1 MPTPRSSTA
10 LRELPLT
17 VWPTAQHV
25 ARTQRRGRYIP
36 ESTAHPAKMLPAIA
50 AHAITA
56 FTTPG
61 DHVLDP
67 MCGIG
72 TTLVEAVHQGR
83 DALGVE
89 YEQRW
94 VDVTQAN
101 LALAAQSGATGT
113 GHVLHGD
120 ARHTLTRLA
129 GAHTARVGLLVTS
142 PPYGASLHGQITT
155 ASGGVRKRDY
165 RYSHDRGNLAHRSLP
180 TLLRGFTD
188 ILTTALPLLKPGGIV
203 AITTRPFRHD
213 GTLIDFP
220 SLTLDAAINAGLEPI
235 QRCIALLAGVRDGRL
250 IPRTSFFQL
259 DYIRKLRAHG
269 IPAHAIAHEDVLI
282 LRRPPFPGSSVTPQG
297 SEHYPAARP
306 RPLSFVDTPSELVAA
321 AVGSEPQGWAA

>member
-1 MPTPRSSTA
+1 MPTPRESGT
-10 LRELPLT
+10 LRKLPVT
-17 VWPTAQHV
+17 VWPTAQQV

-61 DHVLDP
+61 DLVADP

-72 TTLVEAVHQGR
+72 TTLVEAVHQER
-83 DALGVE
+83 DAIGVE

-94 VDVTQAN
+94 VDVAQAN

-113 GHVLHGD
+113 AHVLHGD

-129 GAHTARVGLLVTS
+129 GAYTARVGLLVTS
-142 PPYGASLHGQITT
+142 PPYGASLHGQTA
-155 ASGGVRKRDY
+155 ASGGVQKRDY

-180 TLLRGFTD
+180 TLLHGFTD
-188 ILTTALPLLKPGGIV
+188 ILIAALPLLRPGGIV

-213 GTLIDFP
+213 GELIDFP
-220 SLTLDAAINAGLEPI
+220 SLTLDAAINAGLEPV

-250 IPRTSFFQL
+250 VPRTSFFQL

-269 IPAHAIAHEDVLI
+269 VPARAIAHEDVLV
-282 LRRPPFPGSSVTPQG
+282 LRRPPMPSS
-297 SEHYPAARP
+297 PAASQRH
-306 RPLSFVDTPSELVAA
+306 PLSSADTSIGERVAVVAGGASE
-321 AVGSEPQGWAA
+321 GWAA

>member
-1 MPTPRSSTA
+1 MPTPQGSGA
-10 LRELPLT
+10 LRELPVT
-17 VWPTAQHV
+17 VWPTAQQV

-72 TTLVEAVHQGR
+72 TTLVEAVHRGR
-83 DALGVE
+83 DAIGVE

-94 VDVTQAN
+94 VDVAQAN

-113 GHVLHGD
+113 AHVLHGD
-120 ARHTLTRLA
+120 ARQTLTHLA
-129 GAHTARVGLLVTS
+129 GAYTACVGLLVTS

-155 ASGGVRKRDY
+155 ASSGVQKRDY
-165 RYSHDRGNLAHRSLP
+165 RYSHDRSNLAHRSLP

-188 ILTTALPLLKPGGIV
+188 ILTAALPLLRPGGIV
-203 AITTRPFRHD
+203 AVTTRPFRND
-213 GTLIDFP
+213 GELIDFP

-250 IPRTSFFQL
+250 VPRTSFFQL

-269 IPAHAIAHEDVLI
+269 IPARAIAHEDVLI
-282 LRRPPFPGSSVTPQG
+282 LRRPPMSSSPVAPKR
-297 SEHYPAARP
+297 S
-306 RPLSFVDTPSELVAA
+306 PLAFVDTSIGERVAA
-321 AVGSEPQGWAA
+321 VAGGEPDGWVA